1 MTAGALTNLGVAVG
15 QLGRTEE
22 ALEIYR
28 RAPDPFG
35 TNTMNLWNKS
45 EALMTLG
52 RFRELDSLIEVM
64 PEPWREG
71 RRSAALIAERRFD
84 AVDSMRAQGLR
95 EDPPRN
101 AQQRGRVQYNQAMAG
116 IVRGRVEKA
125 GASLQERAEF
135 ASEQGWDVQGRGF
148 FEESK
153 LIHSLS
159 AGRPIPPSMFT
170 PQDTSVDAQLLFGV
184 SAALNGNERTAR
196 DILSAVRARDERD
209 LAWYGGGPLVLE
221 AAIAAGNEDWE
232 EVTNLLGPAGHWNWP
247 YSTFRGTNWAIV
259 SWLLLGEGYEQT
271 GQLDSAAAYFELL
284 GTPGEYVRRDDIQR
298 AGLTYS
304 FAHFRRG
311 RILTELGKTE
321 EAREAWLTFLDA
333 FTDPDPDYEWMVTE
347 ANESLARLA
356 GETVGN

>member
-1 MTAGALTNLGVAVG
+1 VAVG
-15 QLGRTEE
+15 QLGRAEE

-28 RAPDPFG
+28 REPDPFG
-35 TNTMNLWNKS
+35 TNTMNLWNVS

-64 PEPWREG
+64 PEQWREG
-71 RRSAALIAERRFD
+71 RASAALIAERRFD
-84 AVDSMRAQGLR
+84 AVDSMRAQSLS
-95 EDPPRN
+95 EAPPRN
-101 AQQRGRVQYNQAMAG
+101 EGQRRRVRYEQALAGIFRGRVDEAG
-116 IVRGRVEKA
+116 DV
-125 GASLQERAEF
+125 LHERAESTTQVS
-135 ASEQGWDVQGRGF
+135 ARAY

-153 LIHSLS
+153 LIHTLA
-159 AGRPIPPSMFT
+159 AGLPIPASTFT
-170 PQDTSVDAQLLFGV
+170 PQDTSVEAQLLFGV
-184 SAALNGNERTAR
+184 SAALNGNERTASE
-196 DILSAVRARDERD
+196 ILLAVRARDERD

-221 AAIAAGNEDWE
+221 AAIAAGREDWE
-232 EVTNLLGPAGHWNWP
+232 DVTNLLGPAGHWNWP
-247 YSTFRGTNWAIV
+247 YSTFRGARWAIV
-259 SWLLLGEGYEQT
+259 SWLLLAEGYEQT

-284 GTPGEYVRRDDIQR
+284 GTPGEYVRRDEIER

-311 RILTELGKTE
+311 RILTEIGKTE